1 MAQKEIRE
9 AIKKA
14 KALRDEERKK
24 EQKLNK
30 GKTKMGSIVF
40 DEKDMYGK
48 DGRKLNPVEQV
59 IFHLLK
65 NSEKKYGL
73 KKESLY

>member
-1 MAQKEIRE
+1 
-9 AIKKA
+9 
-14 KALRDEERKK
+14 
-24 EQKLNK
+24 
-30 GKTKMGSIVF
+30 MGSIVF

>member
-1 MAQKEIRE
+1 VAQKEIRE

-30 GKTKMGSIVF
+30 GKTKMG
-40 DEKDMYGK
+40 
-48 DGRKLNPVEQV
+48 
-59 IFHLLK
+59 
-65 NSEKKYGL
+65 
-73 KKESLY
+73 